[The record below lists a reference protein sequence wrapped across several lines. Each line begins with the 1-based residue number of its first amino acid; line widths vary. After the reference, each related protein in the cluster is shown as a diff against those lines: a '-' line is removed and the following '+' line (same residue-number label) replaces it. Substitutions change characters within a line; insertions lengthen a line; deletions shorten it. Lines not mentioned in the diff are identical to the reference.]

1 MAAPSPGYSITLRV
15 DTAVGQASSS
25 DLVATVA
32 ATGAV
37 VTALDVVEST
47 PKTVVIDVSADTRDV
62 AHAEEV
68 ASELAK
74 LAGVDVQKVSDRTFL
89 LHIGGKL
96 ESTPKVPLRNRDDLS
111 RAYTPGVARVCR
123 AIAENKADARRLT
136 IKRNTVAVVTDG
148 TAVLGLGDIGPEAA
162 MPVMEGKAVLFKQF
176 AGVDAWPVALDTKDT
191 EEIISICKA
200 IAPAY
205 GGINLEDISA
215 PRCFEIERRL
225 RDELDIP
232 VFHDDQHG
240 TGIVTLAA
248 LKNALKVVDKKIE
261 DVRIVVSGV
270 GAAGNAIIQLLQVAG
285 AKHIVACGR
294 DGAIGPNSKVD
305 TEQKKWLQENT
316 NPEAFEGSL
325 KEAVVGA
332 DVFVG
337 VSAPNVLDGEDIK
350 AMNKDALVFAMANP
364 DPEVDPAEALK
375 YAAVVAT
382 GRSDYPNQINNVLA
396 FPGIFRGLL
405 DAEATD
411 INEDIMVAA
420 ADAIA
425 SCIPEEDLHPGYVI
439 PSVFDPDVATKVAAA
454 VKAVSSS

>member
-1 MAAPSPGYSITLRV
+1 MAVPSPGYSITLRV
-15 DTAVGQASSS
+15 ETAVGRTSTS
-25 DLVATVA
+25 DLVAAAA
-32 ATGAV
+32 ATGAAI
-37 VTALDVVEST
+37 TALDVVEST
-47 PKTVVIDVSADTRDV
+47 PHTVMIDVSADTRDV
-62 AHAEEV
+62 AHADEV
-68 ASELAK
+68 SAALDT
-74 LAGVDVQKVSDRTFL
+74 LDGVEVHKVSDRTFL
-89 LHIGGKL
+89 LHLGGKL

-111 RAYTPGVARVCR
+111 RAYTPGVARVCM

-215 PRCFEIERRL
+215 PRCFEIEARL
-225 RDELDIP
+225 RTELDIP

-248 LKNALKVVDKKIE
+248 LKNALKVVGRKLE
-261 DVRIVVSGV
+261 DQRIVVSGV
-270 GAAGNAIIQLLQVAG
+270 GAAGNAIIRLLQVAG
-285 AKHIVACGR
+285 AKNIIACGR
-294 DGAIGPNSKVD
+294 DGAIGPKSTVD
-305 TEQKKWLQENT
+305 TEHKVWLQRNT
-316 NPEAFEGSL
+316 NPEGFDGTL

-332 DVFVG
+332 DVFIG
-337 VSAPNVLDGEDIK
+337 VSAPNVLDGADIQ

-411 INEDIMVAA
+411 IDENIMVAA

-425 SCIPEEDLHPGYVI
+425 SCIPEDELHPGYVV
-439 PSVFDPDVATKVAAA
+439 PSVFDPDVAKKVAEA
-454 VKAVSSS
+454 VAAVSS

>member
-1 MAAPSPGYSITLRV
+1 MAVPSPGYSITLRV
-15 DTAVGQASSS
+15 ATAVGQSSTS
-25 DLVATVA
+25 DLVAAAA
-32 ATGAV
+32 ATGAGI
-37 VTALDVVEST
+37 TALDVVEST
-47 PKTVVIDVSADTRDV
+47 PVTVVIDVSADTRDV

-68 ASELAK
+68 STELSA
-74 LAGVDVQKVSDRTFL
+74 LPGVDVRKVSDRTFL
-89 LHIGGKL
+89 LHLGGKL
-96 ESTPKVPLRNRDDLS
+96 ESTPKVPLRNRDDLA
-111 RAYTPGVARVCR
+111 RAYTPGVARVCK
-123 AIAENKADARRLT
+123 AIAANKDDARRLT

-162 MPVMEGKAVLFKQF
+162 MPVMEGQAVLFKQC

-191 EEIISICKA
+191 EEIIAICKA

-225 RDELDIP
+225 RAELDIP

-248 LKNALKVVDKKIE
+248 LKNALKVVGKDIAE
-261 DVRIVVSGV
+261 VRIVVSGV
-270 GAAGNAIIQLLQVAG
+270 GAAGHAIIRLLQVAG
-285 AKHIVACGR
+285 AQTIIACGR
-294 DGAIGPNSKVD
+294 DGAIGPNSTVD
-305 TEQKKWLQENT
+305 TEHKVWLKENT
-316 NPEAFEGSL
+316 NPEGFEGSL
-325 KEAVVGA
+325 KEAVRGA
-332 DVFVG
+332 DVFIG
-337 VSAPNVLDGEDIK
+337 VSAPNVLNGDDIA
-350 AMNKDALVFAMANP
+350 AMNDGALVFAMANP

-375 YAAVVAT
+375 HAAVVAT

-411 INEDIMVAA
+411 VDESIMVAA

-425 SCIPEEDLHPGYVI
+425 SCIPEEDLHPGYVV
-439 PSVFDPDVATKVAAA
+439 PSVFDPEVAKKVAEAVAA
-454 VKAVSSS
+454 VSR

>member
-1 MAAPSPGYSITLRV
+1 MAVPSPGYSITLRV
-15 DTAVGQASSS
+15 ETAVGQTSTS
-25 DLVATVA
+25 DLVAAAA
-32 ATGAV
+32 ATGAAI
-37 VTALDVVEST
+37 TALDVVEST
-47 PKTVVIDVSADTRDV
+47 PRTVMIDVSADTRDV
-62 AHAEEV
+62 AHADEV
-68 ASELAK
+68 AAALGT
-74 LAGVDVQKVSDRTFL
+74 LDGVEVHKVSDRTFL
-89 LHIGGKL
+89 LHLGGKL
-96 ESTPKVPLRNRDDLS
+96 ESAPKVPLRNRDDLS
-111 RAYTPGVARVCR
+111 RAYTPGVARVCT

-215 PRCFEIERRL
+215 PRCFEIEARL
-225 RDELDIP
+225 RAELDIP

-248 LKNALKVVDKKIE
+248 LKNALKVVGRKLE
-261 DVRIVVSGV
+261 DQRIVVSGV
-270 GAAGNAIIQLLQVAG
+270 GAAGNAIIRLLQVAG
-285 AKHIVACGR
+285 ARNIIACGR
-294 DGAIGPNSKVD
+294 DGAIGPKSTVD
-305 TEQKKWLQENT
+305 TEHKGWLQANT
-316 NPEAFEGSL
+316 NPEGFDGTL

-332 DVFVG
+332 DVLIG
-337 VSAPNVLDGEDIK
+337 VSAPNVLDVSDIQ
-350 AMNKDALVFAMANP
+350 AMNQEALVFAMANP

-375 YAAVVAT
+375 HAAVVAT

-411 INEDIMVAA
+411 IDENIMVAA

-425 SCIPEEDLHPGYVI
+425 SCIPEDELHPGYVV
-439 PSVFDPDVATKVAAA
+439 PSVFDPDVAKKVAEA
-454 VKAVSSS
+454 VAAVSS